1 MSAGLGRGRSD
12 VPPTAWEL
20 PLVVVATWLTVASLL
35 LPAGRGAA
43 SWAFGGGWV
52 WPSDGH
58 ALLASVG
65 GLATGHTTAGLTAAQ
80 AAAVPIGGHTY
91 AAIAVAELLLLAATV
106 FAVRIWWHALGPGS
120 MRGMASRADVE
131 SVLGL
136 TRLRKAGPIIRPDL
150 YSTSRRSRRLAL
162 PPGTS
167 GDPWM
172 SATDPAREHLS

>member
-12 VPPTAWEL
+12 VPPTTWEMPAAAAL
-20 PLVVVATWLTVASLL
+20 TWIVVAALL
-35 LPAGRGAA
+35 MPAARGAA
-43 SWAFGGGWV
+43 AWAFGGGWV

-65 GLATGHTTAGLTAAQ
+65 GLATGHTTAGLTAGQ

-91 AAIAVAELLLLAATV
+91 AAIAVAELLLLVATV

-131 SVLGL
+131 AVLGL
-136 TRLRKAGPIIRPDL
+136 TRLRKASPIIRPDL
-150 YSTSRRSRRLAL
+150 HSTSRRSRRLPL

-172 SATDPAREHLS
+172 NTNEPAREQLS